1 MFRVCPILPK
11 PILYFARCV
20 RFPEKKINIGELG
33 VNRIRNPKMFN
44 RIEFQVDPN
53 RYVQKL
59 MKICEDKPNDVDALA
74 DLAEGLFEF
83 GEAQEALKVIQAI
96 LSIDHF
102 ANENYR
108 VFLWAGQLFG
118 GSTGLE
124 FYDFALELMR
134 KQSEGK
140 SPEEREEIKQQMT
153 QTLLGMI
160 EIWMTDLCMEP
171 EAESKCEKLISN
183 AIELTDEDPEVWSV
197 LGSIRLSQLKH
208 FEARQALSKSWT
220 FFIRALERSAVDN
233 SVIPKLIR
241 LAQSLIETMQLDLV
255 LQVTAAIQALDD
267 SVPECHYLNALAHNL
282 SLKPDQNPVESSI
295 HIISIR
301 DSVEALEKIEKSEPG
316 LVDPEL
322 LKAATDIRDELPEPA
337 YENPWELLESALN
350 ANNSDDENENNS
362 HNDNTNE
369 STDQAQSEN

>member
-1 MFRVCPILPK
+1 
-11 PILYFARCV
+11 
-20 RFPEKKINIGELG
+20 
-33 VNRIRNPKMFN
+33 MFN

-59 MKICEDKPNDVDALA
+59 MKICEKDPSNVDAMA

-83 GEAQEALKVIQAI
+83 GEAQEALKVIQTI

-102 ANENYR
+102 ANDNYR

-134 KQSEGK
+134 KQSEDK
-140 SPEEREEIKQQMT
+140 SAEEREEIKQQMT

-171 EAESKCEKLISN
+171 EAESRCEKLISE
-183 AIELTDEDPEVWSV
+183 AIELNEEDPEVYSV

-208 FEARQALSKSWT
+208 YEARQALSNSWS
-220 FFIRALERSAVDN
+220 FFLRALERSAVDN

-241 LAQSLIETMQLDLV
+241 LAQSLIETMQLDTV
-255 LQVTAAIQALDD
+255 LQVTAAIYALDD
-267 SVPECHYLNALAHNL
+267 SVPECHYLNALAHKL

-301 DSVEALEKIEKSEPG
+301 DSVEALEKVDKSEPG

-322 LKAATDIRDELPEPA
+322 LQAAIDIRDELPEPA
-337 YENPWELLESALN
+337 HENPWELLEKSLK
-350 ANNSDDENENNS
+350 ANDSDDENDASNNT
-362 HNDNTNE
+362 DDINE
-369 STDQAQSEN
+369 

>member
-1 MFRVCPILPK
+1 
-11 PILYFARCV
+11 
-20 RFPEKKINIGELG
+20 
-33 VNRIRNPKMFN
+33 MFN